1 MNEKINDEEKIESL
15 YTSTRIGDENYCCAK
30 LDVPDCPFIYHL
42 EEDDKGINHVKCIGK
57 DESYQQTLDAQA
69 KNSDINY
76 LLAKYVGGDPAIV
89 EAVESGLKFLDSESN
104 GGNIDQAFD
113 DPMTKVEKYF
123 DTKQKLKDN
132 PLLNEFLAVNDSK
145 ILEDRSKFFDKWD
158 KFIASKKAA
167 LQAQEK
173 PKEVISN
180 EQK

>member
-1 MNEKINDEEKIESL
+1 MNEKVNQENIEPL
-15 YTSTRIGDENYCCAK
+15 YSSVRIGDDSYRCAD
-30 LDVPDCPFIYHL
+30 LAIDECPLLYHL

-57 DESYQQTLDAQA
+57 DDSYQKTLDAQA
-69 KNSDINY
+69 QNTDINY

-104 GGNIDQAFD
+104 GGSREEAYD
-113 DPMTKVEKYF
+113 DPMAKVETYF

-132 PLLNEFLAVNDSK
+132 PLLNEFLAVNDDK
-145 ILEDRSKFFDKWD
+145 ILENRSKFFDKWD

-167 LQAQEK
+167 LESQSK
-173 PKEVISN
+173 PKEVSNN